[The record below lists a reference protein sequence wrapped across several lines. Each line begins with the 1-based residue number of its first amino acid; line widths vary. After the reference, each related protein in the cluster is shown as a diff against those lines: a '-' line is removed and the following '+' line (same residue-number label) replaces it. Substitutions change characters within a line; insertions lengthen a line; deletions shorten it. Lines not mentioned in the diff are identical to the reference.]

1 MEFATRNEAIDSFTS
16 GDQRVDV
23 IGYVETIIE
32 KPPTPMDNV
41 RVMFTLNNNRGRT
54 LLICVWNQAS
64 KIHPEWIKP
73 NAILHIIN
81 ARCKIFDV
89 PFVRD
94 NINSRING
102 EAFEIHVN
110 HPTSIIKKIG
120 DFNPEE
126 LPKTVPPTIL
136 WNQIRESDGQLVR
149 LKGFVKGE
157 FAKLKHCTYGSITDG
172 RKKLNIVLT
181 NTDDIQHFK
190 IGDLIEVEGTINM
203 KGYRAKWYG
212 RDPPGIELNEAS
224 KIKKVDVDLSLL
236 EVLSM
241 DITQYP

>member
-1 MEFATRNEAIDSFTS
+1 M
-16 GDQRVDV
+16 
-23 IGYVETIIE
+23 
-32 KPPTPMDNV
+32 
-41 RVMFTLNNNRGRT
+41 
-54 LLICVWNQAS
+54 NQAKCGKS
-64 KIHPEWIKP
+64 VLGVKKSAEKFSNAIFFPE
-73 NAILHIIN
+73 NCYRYLLLHQILHIIN
-81 ARCKIFDV
+81 ASCKIVDV

-94 NINSRING
+94 NINSQING

-120 DFNPEE
+120 EFNPEE
-126 LPKTVPPTIL
+126 LQKTVPPTIL
-136 WNQIRESDGQLVR
+136 WNQIRESDGQLVC

-181 NTDDIQHFK
+181 NNDDIQHFK

-212 RDPPGIELNEAS
+212 RNPPKIELNEAS
-224 KIKKVDVDLSLL
+224 KIKKVEADLSLL

-241 DITQYP
+241 DITQYPWEVTKIPKNVILTKNGENFFVIHKILYSNILENE